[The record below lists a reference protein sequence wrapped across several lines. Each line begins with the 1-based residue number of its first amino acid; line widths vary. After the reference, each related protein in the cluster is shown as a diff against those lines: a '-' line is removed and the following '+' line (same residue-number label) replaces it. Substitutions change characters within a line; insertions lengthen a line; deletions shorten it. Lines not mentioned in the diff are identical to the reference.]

1 MSNPHPTSTT
11 TTTRSIPSRRK
22 WFVDLRVQKHERLA
36 AAAAAAA
43 TTTTAVASSD
53 TSLTTTNN
61 NPLAL
66 PVGFT
71 EQRVSDVITH
81 EDDDRLIARRSWD
94 IALQPIKQLP
104 MNMIFAWMAGNS
116 FSLMSIMIVVML
128 FMKPIQSIF
137 SLGSAFA
144 SLEQEGVAGN
154 IWLHKIIYFL
164 GNLTHLA
171 LALYKC
177 QSMGLL
183 PTYNSDWIAFADQ
196 QTQMEM
202 TVGGLSYS

>member
-1 MSNPHPTSTT
+1 MSSQYSTTNTSTRPT
-11 TTTRSIPSRRK
+11 PSRRK
-22 WFVDLRVQKHERLA
+22 WFIDFQVRRNDRLPV
-36 AAAAAAA
+36 
-43 TTTTAVASSD
+43 TTNENNTTALANMNSTKLLVS
-53 TSLTTTNN
+53 
-61 NPLAL
+61 PL
-66 PVGFT
+66 GFS
-71 EQRVSDVITH
+71 EQRLSDLLTH
-81 EDDDRLIARRSWD
+81 EDDEHLLARRSWD

-104 MNMIFAWMAGNS
+104 MNVVLAWMAGNS

-128 FMKPIQSIF
+128 FMKPIQAIF
-137 SLGSAFA
+137 SLSSAFS
-144 SLEQEGVAGN
+144 SLQQEGLVGN
-154 IWLHKIIYFL
+154 IWLHKIMYFL

-202 TVGGLSYS
+202 SFGGVTYF

>member
-1 MSNPHPTSTT
+1 MTSQHSTTNTSTRPT
-11 TTTRSIPSRRK
+11 PSRRK
-22 WFVDLRVQKHERLA
+22 WFIDFQVRRNDRLS
-36 AAAAAAA
+36 
-43 TTTTAVASSD
+43 V
-53 TSLTTTNN
+53 TTNEN
-61 NPLAL
+61 NTTVLANTNSTKLLVSPL
-66 PVGFT
+66 GFS
-71 EQRVSDVITH
+71 EQRLSDLLTH
-81 EDDDRLIARRSWD
+81 EDDEHLLARRSWD

-104 MNMIFAWMAGNS
+104 MNVVLAWMAGNS

-128 FMKPIQSIF
+128 FMKPIQAIF
-137 SLGSAFA
+137 SLSSAFS
-144 SLEQEGVAGN
+144 SLQQEGLVGN
-154 IWLHKIIYFL
+154 IWLHKIMYFL

-202 TVGGLSYS
+202 SFGGVTYF

>member
-1 MSNPHPTSTT
+1 MSNSFPTSTT
-11 TTTRSIPSRRK
+11 TSARSISSRRK
-22 WFVDLRVQKHERLA
+22 WFIDLQIRKNERLTV
-36 AAAAAAA
+36 A
-43 TTTTAVASSD
+43 TTTTASANNETALAV
-53 TSLTTTNN
+53 TTAGNN
-61 NPLAL
+61 NPLTS
-66 PVGFT
+66 PVGFST
-71 EQRVSDVITH
+71 QNASDVVRQD
-81 EDDDRLIARRSWD
+81 DDDRLLARRSWD

-104 MNMIFAWMAGNS
+104 MNMILAWMAGNS

-154 IWLHKIIYFL
+154 IWLHKIIYLL

-202 TVGGLSYS
+202 TVGGFSYS

>member
-1 MSNPHPTSTT
+1 MSSQHPTSTT
-11 TTTRSIPSRRK
+11 SIRSSPSRRK
-22 WFVDLRVQKHERLA
+22 WFIDLQIRKHERLA
-36 AAAAAAA
+36 V
-43 TTTTAVASSD
+43 TTNENN
-53 TSLTTTNN
+53 LTTTITNN
-61 NPLAL
+61 NKLLLSPI
-66 PVGFT
+66 GYS
-71 EQRVSDVITH
+71 EQRVSDLIIQ
-81 EDDDRLIARRSWD
+81 EDDERLLAKRSWD

-104 MNMIFAWMAGNS
+104 MNIILAWMAGNT

-128 FMKPIQSIF
+128 FMKPIQAIF
-137 SLGSAFA
+137 SLSSAFS
-144 SLEQEGVAGN
+144 SLEQEGLVGN
-154 IWLHKIIYFL
+154 IWLHKIMYFL

-202 TVGGLSYS
+202 TFGGITYS